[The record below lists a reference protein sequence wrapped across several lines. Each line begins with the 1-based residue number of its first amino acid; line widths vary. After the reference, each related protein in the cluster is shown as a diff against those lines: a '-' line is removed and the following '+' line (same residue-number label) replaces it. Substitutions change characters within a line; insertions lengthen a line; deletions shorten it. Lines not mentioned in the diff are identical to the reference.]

1 MTNTIN
7 YTLYF
12 FNSMILLFGV
22 ILFSYYS
29 NTNIHNKTL
38 VDLNC
43 GDTYFLSFMTLVNSI
58 VCLAS
63 IQYIKMIGS
72 ITTIAIFSYNSYN
85 IKNISSECII
95 ISNNVWYYY
104 LFSIIVNGFN
114 ILIYLLSL
122 LVYIRNKKKNKVY
135 IVNYNTNENI
145 EQNRIY
151 DVNNNLLE
159 NDNNV
164 LENDNIYE

>member
-1 MTNTIN
+1 
-7 YTLYF
+7 
-12 FNSMILLFGV
+12 MILLFGV
-22 ILFSYYS
+22 ILVSYYS
-29 NTNIHNKTL
+29 NTNNHNKTL
-38 VDLNC
+38 VELNC

-63 IQYIKMIGS
+63 IQYIKMLGS